1 MGINSLLDLGGP
13 VVYILLLLSIYALAV
28 ILYKLHVFYKVEF
41 FNNENLSASIDLWM
55 SDKKKEAYDQLNET
69 QNPESE
75 VISFTMYQ
83 LLKHKNISQKVE
95 SDVRE
100 EISRLSEERIDYYSS
115 KLDSLQVIAAIA
127 PLLGLLGTVFGMIE
141 AFQQM
146 ESAGKSVD
154 PSILSGGIWEA
165 LLTTAAG
172 LSVAIPIVVVESYF
186 RSLINK
192 FKRNVE
198 NGVTKIL
205 TANIG
210 KPQHPNPFF
219 FNLQ

>member
-13 VVYILLLLSIYALAV
+13 IVYILLLLSVYALAV
-28 ILYKLHVFYKVEF
+28 ILYKLHIFYKVNF
-41 FNNENLSASIDLWM
+41 FDNNHLQETLELW
-55 SDKKKEAYDQLNET
+55 SSNKKKEAYDEINKNP
-69 QNPESE
+69 NPESE

-83 LLKHKNISQKVE
+83 LLKHKNLSAKVE

-100 EISRLSEERIDYYSS
+100 EINRLADERMNYYNSR
-115 KLDSLQVIAAIA
+115 LDSLQIIATIA

-146 ESAGKSVD
+146 EAAGKSVD

-172 LSVAIPIVVVESYF
+172 LSVAIPIVVIESYF
-186 RSLINK
+186 RSLVTK
-192 FKRNVE
+192 FKNNIE
-198 NGVTKIL
+198 NGVTRIL
-205 TANIG
+205 TASIN
-210 KPQHPNPFF
+210 
-219 FNLQ
+219 

>member
-13 VVYILLLLSIYALAV
+13 VVYILLLLSVYALAV
-28 ILYKLHVFYKVEF
+28 ILYKLHIFYKVEF
-41 FNNENLSASIDLWM
+41 FNNKNLSDSIDLWM

-172 LSVAIPIVVVESYF
+172 L
-186 RSLINK
+186 
-192 FKRNVE
+192 
-198 NGVTKIL
+198 
-205 TANIG
+205 
-210 KPQHPNPFF
+210 
-219 FNLQ
+219 

>member
-1 MGINSLLDLGGP
+1 MGINSLLNLGGP

-41 FNNENLSASIDLWM
+41 FNNKNLTDSIDLWM

-205 TANIG
+205 TANIS
-210 KPQHPNPFF
+210 
-219 FNLQ
+219 

>member
-13 VVYILLLLSIYALAV
+13 VVYILLILSIYALAV

-41 FNNENLSASIDLWM
+41 FNNKNLSASIDLWM

-75 VISFTMYQ
+75 VLSFTMYQ

-192 FKRNVE
+192 FKRNLE
-198 NGVTKIL
+198 NGVTKLL
-205 TANIG
+205 TANIS
-210 KPQHPNPFF
+210 
-219 FNLQ
+219 

>member
-41 FNNENLSASIDLWM
+41 FNNKNLYESIDLWM
-55 SDKKKEAYDQLNET
+55 SDKKREAYDLLNET

-210 KPQHPNPFF
+210 
-219 FNLQ
+219 

>member
-69 QNPESE
+69 HNPESE

-210 KPQHPNPFF
+210 
-219 FNLQ
+219 

>member
-13 VVYILLLLSIYALAV
+13 VVYILLLLSVYALAV
-28 ILYKLHVFYKVEF
+28 ILYKLHIFYKVEF
-41 FNNENLSASIDLWM
+41 FNNKNLSDSIDLWM

-210 KPQHPNPFF
+210 
-219 FNLQ
+219 

>member
-1 MGINSLLDLGGP
+1 STIYPYLKGIIMGINSLLDLGGP

-28 ILYKLHVFYKVEF
+28 ILYKFHVFYKVEF
-41 FNNENLSASIDLWM
+41 FNNKNLTDSIDLWM

-205 TANIG
+205 TANIS
-210 KPQHPNPFF
+210 
-219 FNLQ
+219 

>member
-205 TANIG
+205 TANIS
-210 KPQHPNPFF
+210 
-219 FNLQ
+219 